1 MCLLVGAF
9 GRFRGELMT
18 KPKSAAARGYGAE
31 HRELRARW
39 QALFD
44 EGHTTPCACEHRGC
58 PHHTGPCLAV
68 VGADTPWDL
77 GHTDDRR
84 DWTGPEC
91 IPCNR
96 SAGARNSNGRAGI
109 VMTIRAWC
117 EPKNGTGR
125 N

>member
-39 QALFD
+39 PALFD

-68 VGADTPWDL
+68 VGADTAWDL

-96 SAGARNSNGRAGI
+96 SAGARNSNSHGGI
-109 VMTIRAWC
+109 AMTIRGWC
-117 EPKNGTGR
+117 EPRK
-125 N
+125 